1 MSLTYGKISLFCLSL
16 TFVFSFAFAENHN
29 SAPATATETHKN
41 AQASNEGTMAHQAPH
56 GTEHKAE
63 HGTDFFPPKP
73 VDTTVATTPA
83 KAELKSP
90 EFFSSV
96 KVNEVVLNWSIAT
109 GADSFHLQVATDAN
123 FKWLVVN
130 EFFVKSTSFQVKSL
144 EAGKHYFWRV
154 AGMKSDN
161 DAGYVNGP
169 FATSMF
175 ITSAQ

>member
-16 TFVFSFAFAENHN
+16 TIFSSFAFAENHDSAKATATHA
-29 SAPATATETHKN
+29 SAPASK
-41 AQASNEGTMAHQAPH
+41 
-56 GTEHKAE
+56 EHKAE

-73 VDTTVATTPA
+73 VDATIATTPA

-90 EFFSSV
+90 EFFSNI
-96 KVNEVVLNWSIAT
+96 KGNEVELNWSTAT
-109 GADSFHLQVATDAN
+109 GADSYHVQVATDAN
-123 FKWLVVN
+123 FKWLVTN
-130 EFFVKSTSFQVKSL
+130 EFFVKATTFRVKSL

-169 FATSMF
+169 FAASMF
-175 ITSAQ
+175 TTAAQ